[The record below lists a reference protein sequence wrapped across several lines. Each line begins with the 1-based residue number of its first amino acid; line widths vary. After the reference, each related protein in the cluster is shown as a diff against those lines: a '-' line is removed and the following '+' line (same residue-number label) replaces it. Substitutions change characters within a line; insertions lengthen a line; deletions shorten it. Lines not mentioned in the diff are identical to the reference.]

1 MKKHKQYKTFEEFLK
16 ANMSWYD
23 FEHLN
28 EYLSESPQYTN
39 KLVRDPRIAETKD
52 LLIIEMLLTK
62 WNPELNRQYLRDV
75 FQFGLQETQT
85 VVIR

>member
-1 MKKHKQYKTFEEFLK
+1 MAKHHQSETFEEFLK
-16 ANMSWYD
+16 ANMSWHD

-39 KLVRDPRIAETKD
+39 KLVKDPRIGETKD

-62 WNPELNRQYLRDV
+62 WNPAINRQYLRDV